1 MGAYTRPFLVVTLLA
16 AVLLINYVDRGALP
30 TAVPLIQHDL
40 KLDNEQVGRL
50 LSAFFW
56 VYALIQVP
64 VGWLAERYGAHRVLA
79 GGLIVWAAATMLV
92 GITSS
97 FAMLLAL
104 RMLLGLG
111 ESVGFPAVSKLVA
124 AVVPVE
130 ALGRANGIIGFGY
143 LMAPGIG
150 IFAAG
155 LLIDHVGWRG
165 TFVTFGLLSLLW
177 LVPWAFVRLPKL
189 ATARSDA
196 ATPTWGMVLRQKG
209 LWGTSLGLFS
219 SNYMWYFMLGWLP
232 GFLVTERG
240 FSMHEMEHIGTL
252 GYLVN
257 GCSAL
262 ATGWGIDRYIRRR
275 GSANFA
281 YKLVMV
287 VAHAGAVPCMLGMA
301 MGSEHIAVAAMF
313 AFQVLIGASS
323 PGVYAMSQILAGPRA
338 SGRWVG
344 VQNSVG
350 NISGAISTW
359 LTGFIVD
366 RTGHFTLAFIAC
378 AVVSVAGIIG
388 WIGMIPRLAP
398 IPWETLRR
406 ADHTPV

>member
-1 MGAYTRPFLVVTLLA
+1 VGAYTRPFLVVALLA
-16 AVLLINYVDRGALP
+16 AVLFINYVDRGAVP
-30 TAVPLIQHDL
+30 TAIPLIQRDL
-40 KLDNEQVGRL
+40 ALDNEQVGRL
-50 LSAFFW
+50 LSAFFM
-56 VYALIQVP
+56 VYAFIQIP

-79 GGLIVWAAATMLV
+79 AGLVVWSAATMLMGV
-92 GITSS
+92 TSS
-97 FAMLLAL
+97 FTMLFCL

-111 ESVGFPAVSKLVA
+111 ESAGFPAVSKLMA

-130 ALGRANGIIGFGY
+130 RLGLANGIVAFGY
-143 LMAPGIG
+143 LMAPGAG

-165 TFVTFGLLSLLW
+165 TFVTFGALSLLW
-177 LVPWAFVRLPKL
+177 LVPWAFVKLPKL

-196 ATPTWGMVLRQKG
+196 ETPTWSMVLRQKG

-219 SNYMWYFMLGWLP
+219 SNYMWYFMLSWLP
-232 GFLVTERG
+232 GFLVNERG
-240 FSMHEMEHIGTL
+240 FSMHEMEHVGTL

-262 ATGWGIDRYIRRR
+262 ATGWAVDRYVKRR

-301 MGSEHIAVAAMF
+301 LGSQDLAVVSMF
-313 AFQVLIGASS
+313 GFQVLMGASS

-344 VQNSVG
+344 IQNSVG
-350 NISGAISTW
+350 NLSGIISPW
-359 LTGFIVD
+359 LTGVIVD

-378 AVVSVAGIIG
+378 AVVSAAGIIG
-388 WIGMIPRLAP
+388 WIGMIPRLGP
-398 IPWETLRR
+398 IRWNMPRPDDR
-406 ADHTPV
+406 TPV

>member
-1 MGAYTRPFLVVTLLA
+1 VVALLA
-16 AVLLINYVDRGALP
+16 AVLFINYVDRGALP
-30 TAVPLIQHDL
+30 TAIPLIQPDL

-56 VYALIQVP
+56 VYSLVQIP
-64 VGWLAERYGAHRVLA
+64 VGALAERYGAHRVLA
-79 GGLIVWAAATMLV
+79 GGLIVWSAATVLV

-97 FAMLLAL
+97 FAMLIAL

-111 ESVGFPAVSKLVA
+111 ESAGFPAVSKLMA
-124 AVVPVE
+124 AVVPVRS
-130 ALGRANGIIGFGY
+130 LGLANGIVALGY
-143 LMAPGIG
+143 LMAPGAG
-150 IFAAG
+150 IFVAG

-189 ATARSDA
+189 ATARSDD
-196 ATPTWGMVLRQKG
+196 ATPTWGMVIRQKG
-209 LWGTSLGLFS
+209 LWGTTLGLFS
-219 SNYMWYFMLGWLP
+219 SNYMWYFILGWLP
-232 GFLVTERG
+232 AYLVKERG
-240 FSMHEMEHIGTL
+240 FSMHEMEHVGSL

-257 GCSAL
+257 GLSAL
-262 ATGWGIDRYIRRR
+262 ATGWAIDRYIRSR

-301 MGSEHIAVAAMF
+301 LGSQNIAVSAMF
-313 AFQVLIGASS
+313 AFQVLMGASS

-344 VQNSVG
+344 IQNSLG
-350 NISGAISTW
+350 NMSGVISTW
-359 LTGFIVD
+359 LSGFIVD
-366 RTGHFTLAFIAC
+366 HTGRFTLAFIVC
-378 AVVSVAGIIG
+378 AVISLVGIIG
-388 WIGMIPRLAP
+388 WIGLIPRLAP
-398 IPWETLRR
+398 IPWETLRPAVR
-406 ADHTPV
+406 APR

>member
-1 MGAYTRPFLVVTLLA
+1 VVSLLA
-16 AVLLINYVDRGALP
+16 IVLFINYVDRGALP
-30 TAVPLIQHDL
+30 TAQPLIQHDL
-40 KLDNEQVGRL
+40 NLDNEQFGRL
-50 LSAFFW
+50 FAAFFW

-64 VGWLAERYGAHRVLA
+64 VGWLAERYGAPRVLA
-79 GGLIVWAAATMLV
+79 GGLIVWSAATMLV
-92 GITSS
+92 GVTSS
-97 FAMLLAL
+97 FAMLIAL

-150 IFAAG
+150 MFAAG
-155 LLIDHVGWRG
+155 RLIDHVGWRG

-177 LVPWAFVRLPKL
+177 LVPWTFVRLPKL
-189 ATARSDA
+189 ATARTDE
-196 ATPTWGMVLRQKG
+196 ATPTWGMILRQRG
-209 LWGTSLGLFS
+209 LWGTTLGLFS
-219 SNYMWYFMLGWLP
+219 SNYMWYFMLSWLP
-232 GFLVTERG
+232 GFLVAERG
-240 FSMHEMEHIGTL
+240 FSMHEMEHVGTL

-257 GCSAL
+257 GFSAL
-262 ATGWGIDRYIRRR
+262 ATGWGIDRYIRSR

-301 MGSEHIAVAAMF
+301 LGSEHIAVASMF
-313 AFQVLIGASS
+313 GFQVLMGASS
-323 PGVYAMSQILAGPRA
+323 PGVYAMSQVLAGPRA

-350 NISGAISTW
+350 NISGAISPW

-378 AVVSVAGIIG
+378 AIMSLAGIIG
-388 WIGMIPRLAP
+388 WIGLVPRLTP
-398 IPWETLRR
+398 IRWEMLRPPDR
-406 ADHTPV
+406 KPV

>member
-1 MGAYTRPFLVVTLLA
+1 MGAYTRPFLVVALLA
-16 AVLLINYVDRGALP
+16 AVLFINYVDRGAVP
-30 TAVPLIQHDL
+30 TAIPLIQRDL
-40 KLDNEQVGRL
+40 ALDNEQVGRL
-50 LSAFFW
+50 LSAFFM
-56 VYALIQVP
+56 VYAFIQIP

-79 GGLIVWAAATMLV
+79 AGLVVWSAATMLMGV
-92 GITSS
+92 TSS
-97 FAMLLAL
+97 FTMLFCL

-111 ESVGFPAVSKLVA
+111 ESAGFPAVSKLMA

-130 ALGRANGIIGFGY
+130 RLGLANGIVAFGY
-143 LMAPGIG
+143 LMAPGAG

-165 TFVTFGLLSLLW
+165 TFVTFGALSLLW
-177 LVPWAFVRLPKL
+177 LVPWAFVKLPKL

-196 ATPTWGMVLRQKG
+196 ETPTWSMVLRQKG

-219 SNYMWYFMLGWLP
+219 SNYMWYFMLSWLP
-232 GFLVTERG
+232 GFLVNERG
-240 FSMHEMEHIGTL
+240 FSMHEMEHVGTL

-262 ATGWGIDRYIRRR
+262 ATGWAVDRYVKRR

-301 MGSEHIAVAAMF
+301 LGSQDLAVVSMF
-313 AFQVLIGASS
+313 GFQVLMGASS

-344 VQNSVG
+344 IQNSVG
-350 NISGAISTW
+350 NLSGIISPW
-359 LTGFIVD
+359 LTGVIVD

-378 AVVSVAGIIG
+378 AVVSAAGIIG
-388 WIGMIPRLAP
+388 WIGMIPRLGP
-398 IPWETLRR
+398 IRWNMPRPDDR
-406 ADHTPV
+406 TPV

>member
-1 MGAYTRPFLVVTLLA
+1 
-16 AVLLINYVDRGALP
+16 LP
-30 TAVPLIQHDL
+30 TAIPLIQHDL

-50 LSAFFW
+50 LSAFFM
-56 VYALIQVP
+56 VYAFIQIP

-79 GGLIVWAAATMLV
+79 AGLIVWSAATVLM

-97 FAMLLAL
+97 FTMLFCL

-111 ESVGFPAVSKLVA
+111 ESAGFPGVSKLMA
-124 AVVPVE
+124 AVVPVKS
-130 ALGRANGIIGFGY
+130 LGLANGIVAFGY

-150 IFAAG
+150 IFGAG

-177 LVPWAFVRLPKL
+177 LIPWAFVRLPKL

-196 ATPTWGMVLRQKG
+196 ATPTWSMVLEQKA

-219 SNYMWYFMLGWLP
+219 SNYMWYFMLSWLP
-232 GFLVTERG
+232 GFLVAERG
-240 FSMHEMEHIGTL
+240 FSMHEMEHVGTL
-252 GYLVN
+252 GYIVN

-262 ATGWGIDRYIRRR
+262 ATGWAVDRYIRRS

-301 MGSEHIAVAAMF
+301 LGSQNIAIASMF
-313 AFQVLIGASS
+313 GFQVLMGASS

-344 VQNSVG
+344 IQNSVG
-350 NISGAISTW
+350 NLSGIISPW

-378 AVVSVAGIIG
+378 AVMSLTGIIG
-388 WIGMIPRLAP
+388 WIGLIPRLAP
-398 IPWETLRR
+398 IPWETFRPAAR
-406 ADHTPV
+406 TSV

>member
-1 MGAYTRPFLVVTLLA
+1 MLTRPYLVVCLLA
-16 AVLLINYVDRGALP
+16 LVLFINYVDRGALP

-40 KLDNEQVGRL
+40 KLDSEQVGRL

-56 VYALIQVP
+56 VYAFIQVP

-97 FAMLLAL
+97 FTMLLAL

-130 ALGRANGIIGFGY
+130 GLGRANGIVGFGY
-143 LMAPGIG
+143 LMAPGAG

-196 ATPTWGMVLRQKG
+196 ATPTWRMILRQRG

-219 SNYMWYFMLGWLP
+219 SNYMWYFMLSWLP
-232 GFLVTERG
+232 GFLVDERG

-257 GCSAL
+257 GLSAL
-262 ATGWGIDRYIRRR
+262 GTGWAVDRYVRTR

-281 YKLVMV
+281 YKFVMV
-287 VAHAGAVPCMLGMA
+287 VMHVGAVPCMLGMA
-301 MGSEHIAVAAMF
+301 LGSQSIAVGSMF
-313 AFQVLIGASS
+313 AMQVLMGASS
-323 PGVYAMSQILAGPRA
+323 PGVYAMSQILAGARA

-344 VQNSVG
+344 IQNSIG
-350 NISGAISTW
+350 NISGGISPW
-359 LTGFIVD
+359 LTGIIVD

-378 AVVSVAGIIG
+378 AVVSVAGIVG
-388 WIGMIPRLAP
+388 WIGMVPTLTP
-398 IPWETLRR
+398 IRWESLRPAGR
-406 ADHTPV
+406 RV